1 MLGAKQEVSV
11 SIIYQGIVN
20 PRTNM
25 SYARFIWDEPGDS
38 GGSLKIETRTKT
50 YPGEREK
57 DRKDNAIKEAV
68 RLACAFSHLTTSEGI
83 VDQDA

>member
-1 MLGAKQEVSV
+1 MSV
-11 SIIYQGIVN
+11 IYRGIVN

-25 SYARFIWDEPGDS
+25 SYARFIWHEPGNS

-68 RLACAFSHLTTSEGI
+68 RLACAFSHLAASEGI

>member
-1 MLGAKQEVSV
+1 MLSAKQEVSV
-11 SIIYQGIVN
+11 SIIYRGIVN

-25 SYARFIWDEPGDS
+25 SYARFIWDEPGNS
-38 GGSLKIETRTKT
+38 GGSLKIETHTKT

-68 RLACAFSHLTTSEGI
+68 RLAGAFSHLATSEGI

>member
-1 MLGAKQEVSV
+1 V
-11 SIIYQGIVN
+11 SIIYQRIVN

-25 SYARFIWDEPGDS
+25 SYARFIWDDPGNS

-57 DRKDNAIKEAV
+57 DRKNNVIKEAV
-68 RLACAFSHLTTSEGI
+68 RLACAFSHLTTSVGI

>member
-1 MLGAKQEVSV
+1 MLSAKQEVSV
-11 SIIYQGIVN
+11 SIIYQRIVN

-68 RLACAFSHLTTSEGI
+68 RLTCAFSNLTASEGI

>member
-1 MLGAKQEVSV
+1 M
-11 SIIYQGIVN
+11 SIIYRGIVN

-25 SYARFIWDEPGDS
+25 SYARFIWHEPGNS

-68 RLACAFSHLTTSEGI
+68 RLACAFSHLATSEGI